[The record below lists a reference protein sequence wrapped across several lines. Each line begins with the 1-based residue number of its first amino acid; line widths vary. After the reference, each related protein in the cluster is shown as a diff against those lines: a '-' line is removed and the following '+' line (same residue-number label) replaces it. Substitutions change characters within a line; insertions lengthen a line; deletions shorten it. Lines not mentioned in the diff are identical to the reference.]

1 MKFCPQYVNFV
12 KSRGRVTE
20 VIFITEF
27 ISDRRK
33 YTLKEHYGYGYVQ
46 YRLYTENGSEINAN
60 AIPQTVWITSDT
72 VEFDRNVMLAVP
84 CIYGSSSMYDG
95 RGENIFDSKIDSFDA
110 LDEAWSQW
118 LDALRANR
126 TKQYIPESLIPRDTA
141 NGTPIRPNS
150 FDNRFIA
157 IGDDMSERGM
167 NKVQTEQSSIPH
179 DSYLATYITA
189 LDLCLQGIVSPST
202 LGIDVKKMDNA
213 EAQREKE
220 KTTLYTRGNLV
231 NFIDGVMQKLVLS
244 ALAGYHIWHNE
255 SFDGSL
261 KCSVKFGEYANPSFE
276 AVVETVSKAKT
287 AGIMSV
293 EACVEEMYG
302 DSKEPSWKEEE
313 IARLKVEQGVV
324 TPDDDG
330 IITDLGDFSVNVNG

>member
-1 MKFCPQYVNFV
+1 MFFNKKKATAEMTTALLCRSNISKNTFKTVAEYLEDDEIRHILGVCISTLD
-12 KSRGRVTE
+12 SRDVSQDK
-20 VIFITEF
+20 V
-27 ISDRRK
+27 
-33 YTLKEHYGYGYVQ
+33 
-46 YRLYTENGSEINAN
+46 
-60 AIPQTVWITSDT
+60 
-72 VEFDRNVMLAVP
+72 LAKMIDKAVSNP
-84 CIYGSSSMYDG
+84 
-95 RGENIFDSKIDSFDA
+95 DSFDA

-126 TKQYIPESLIPRDTA
+126 TKEYIPESLIPRDTT
-141 NGTPIRPNS
+141 NGKPIRPNS

-167 NKVQTEQSSIPH
+167 NKVQTEQSQIPH
-179 DSYLATYITA
+179 ESYLATYITA

-231 NFIDGVMQKLVLS
+231 KFIDGVMQKLVVS

-255 SFDGSL
+255 GFDGNL
-261 KCSVKFGEYANPSFE
+261 KCTVKFGEYANPSFE

-302 DSKEPSWKEEE
+302 DSKEQSWKDEE
-313 IARLKVEQGVV
+313 IARLKVEQGVI

-330 IITDLGDFSVNVNG
+330 ITTALGDFSVMTDG